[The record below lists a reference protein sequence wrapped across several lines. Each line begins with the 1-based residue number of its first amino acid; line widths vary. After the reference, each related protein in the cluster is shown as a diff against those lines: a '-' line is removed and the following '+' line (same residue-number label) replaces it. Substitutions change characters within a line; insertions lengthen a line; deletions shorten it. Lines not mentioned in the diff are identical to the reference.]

1 MTSPKTS
8 VAKLL
13 FMAGLFFQLHSANA
27 QDVAF
32 DAECRVQAK
41 EAALNTYQSC
51 VKETRTNKIDEI
63 RKEYQEKLTELKSHY
78 EGELKK
84 LAPTKTSE
92 TKASDTIS
100 SPEDTTMT
108 QPVIQLKKK
117 TKKVSKKS
125 SVNSQLPTKKTISQ
139 TLPVQNAPAQETA
152 VANPESSTSIKQNPV
167 TNEVYEGEATD
178 YSL

>member
-1 MTSPKTS
+1 MTSKQTS
-8 VAKLL
+8 VVTFL
-13 FMAGLFFQLHSANA
+13 FMTALFFELSPTQA
-27 QDVAF
+27 QDIAF

-84 LAPTKTSE
+84 LAPTKNNDA
-92 TKASDTIS
+92 KQSDSLST
-100 SPEDTTMT
+100 PEDATIT

-125 SVNSQLPTKKTISQ
+125 ATTSQLPSKKTISQ
-139 TLPVQNAPAQETA
+139 TLPVQNNSVQETTIS
-152 VANPESSTSIKQNPV
+152 PESSPSIKQNPV
-167 TNEVYEGEATD
+167 SNEIYQGEATD